1 MTGLR
6 HRRGAFALAMIVGL
20 VVVLAFVADSTTVRF
35 ATRIAIFAIAAL
47 AVDFVLGYAGL
58 VSFGHAAFLGLGAY
72 VTGILSLAGYTDA
85 AIVWPAAVAVSSLAA
100 LVIGAL
106 ALRTSGIYF
115 IMITLAFSQMLFFGA
130 NALPKLGGGDGF
142 RLPGRNT
149 LMGVD
154 IGNPRIFFVVCCVS
168 LGVILF
174 GIFRARDSVFGNLV
188 RAARDDEVR
197 AAASGIEAYGL
208 RLCTFIISGAIA
220 GLAGALLANHTLYI
234 APSSTFS
241 WYISAELL
249 VMIII
254 GGAGTLWGP
263 VVGTAVLLIIVEVI
277 SHYTDYWSF
286 FVGLLVVVRVVLIP
300 GGFVELAKKITAVRS

>member
-1 MTGLR
+1 MTSLR
-6 HRRGAFALAMIVGL
+6 HRRGAIALAMIVGL

-85 AIVWPAAVAVSSLAA
+85 AIVWPSAVAVSSLAA
-100 LVIGAL
+100 VVIGAL

-149 LMGVD
+149 LMGFY
-154 IGNPRIFFVVCCVS
+154 IGNPRIF
-168 LGVILF
+168 
-174 GIFRARDSVFGNLV
+174 
-188 RAARDDEVR
+188 
-197 AAASGIEAYGL
+197 
-208 RLCTFIISGAIA
+208 
-220 GLAGALLANHTLYI
+220 
-234 APSSTFS
+234 
-241 WYISAELL
+241 
-249 VMIII
+249 
-254 GGAGTLWGP
+254 
-263 VVGTAVLLIIVEVI
+263 
-277 SHYTDYWSF
+277 
-286 FVGLLVVVRVVLIP
+286 
-300 GGFVELAKKITAVRS
+300 